1 MAPAFVYLLSKMV
14 KHRHRNLLICQTYS
28 SLSPFLCSASYWWSR
43 SIVPPKMLTPFLAQ
57 CSVSMRILKKMACS
71 HSLKFNGK
79 LTVSFH
85 GSLHHV
91 GTWTSDNT
99 QDSVFR
105 MISKK
110 LTKWITWSS
119 GTTGERMHLYLYP
132 LASEPL
138 CATLC
143 RHSIALW
150 VIALLCL
157 LHCDQRILSFEG
169 IISKVMFQL
178 YFRPAASGWC
188 SVWWHQ
194 WVSDL
199 WLPPHNLCYSML
211 FMKYYL
217 RSFVKGSNTVN
228 PCIVILAEVLWA

>member
-1 MAPAFVYLLSKMV
+1 MA
-14 KHRHRNLLICQTYS
+14 
-28 SLSPFLCSASYWWSR
+28 W
-43 SIVPPKMLTPFLAQ
+43 
-57 CSVSMRILKKMACS
+57 S

-85 GSLHHV
+85 ESLHHV

-99 QDSVFR
+99 QDSVLG

-119 GTTGERMHLYLYP
+119 GTTGERMHLYLYH

-157 LHCDQRILSFEG
+157 LHCNQHILSFEG

-178 YFRPAASGWC
+178 YFRPAASGWSVCDGISGSLMFDCYHTTFAIVC
-188 SVWWHQ
+188 S
-194 WVSDL
+194 L
-199 WLPPHNLCYSML
+199 WNIIWDPMSRDQTL
-211 FMKYYL
+211 
-217 RSFVKGSNTVN
+217 
-228 PCIVILAEVLWA
+228 